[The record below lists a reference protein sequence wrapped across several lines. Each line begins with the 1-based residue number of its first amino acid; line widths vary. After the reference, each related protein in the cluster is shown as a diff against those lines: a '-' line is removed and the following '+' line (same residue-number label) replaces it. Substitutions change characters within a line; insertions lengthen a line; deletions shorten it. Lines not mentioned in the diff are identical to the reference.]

1 MFRRKPKKDI
11 QLVSVAQRNGEAAVQ
26 EKYAPKT
33 SSEVKAKR
41 RAVRSMSFQHRF
53 WKHEPIESKQ
63 NKQDKRK
70 TSQPDMFKEV
80 PKKETSTSSRPLN
93 LPDARL
99 KLVTAPEPG
108 EDTRSAAVHTSN
120 YTLKIFPSQGGQSSQ
135 NGRIKYRHSTYVSS
149 RSSYAP
155 AITKKPSGSN
165 GGGIEEGEDVQVLH
179 FDDTASSLSSRK
191 ASVDRPLS
199 TYDPRERTGTQT
211 STFDVSYEL

>member
-11 QLVSVAQRNGEAAVQ
+11 QLVSIAQRNGEAAVQ

-53 WKHEPIESKQ
+53 RRHEPAETKQ
-63 NKQDKRK
+63 EKQDKRK
-70 TSQPDMFKEV
+70 TSQPDMFKGM
-80 PKKETSTSSRPLN
+80 PKKETFSTTSRPLN

-99 KLVTAPEPG
+99 KLVTAPEG
-108 EDTRSAAVHTSN
+108 EDTKNAAVHTSN
-120 YTLKIFPSQGGQSSQ
+120 YSLKIFPYQGGQSSQ
-135 NGRIKYRHSTYVSS
+135 NGRLKYRHSTYVSS
-149 RSSYAP
+149 GSYAP
-155 AITKKPSGSN
+155 AISKKPSKN
-165 GGGIEEGEDVQVLH
+165 KEREGIEEEEDVQVLH
-179 FDDTASSLSSRK
+179 FDDIGSSLSSRK
-191 ASVDRPLS
+191 ASMGRPLS